1 MRQPWTVR
9 VAAWSAR
16 HRWPVFGLW
25 FVLTIGLFVA
35 SLAAGGTLSADAVD
49 NDGENQATFELGRA
63 YDVFNAAGTPTEEP
77 VHRTLIVVGAADGPL
92 ADAALDDILARATA
106 ATAEVEEAGE
116 PLFANIVDPRLAP
129 PEAGLMSADGSTV
142 RIAPDV
148 PGEGD
153 ALEARIAAMRP
164 FLEELR
170 EAYPDLRIH
179 SLDGT
184 LANEDIEELV
194 NGGLDASLRLTIP
207 LTFLILLVAFGAVVA
222 AVVPLVMAIT
232 ALLAAFG
239 ILGLYSQTVA
249 PVSPYAGQLIV
260 LIGLA
265 VAVDYSLFMIT
276 RYRTE
281 RRHGREPY
289 DAIRVASATAGRAVF
304 FSGLAVMFSVG
315 GLFLLD
321 DVLFRSMAI
330 GTISVVLIA
339 VIGSLTFLP
348 ATLAILGDNVDRFRV
363 PFLGRD
369 RPEGSGVWAT
379 MVRRVMRRPVISFV
393 AAGSLLLLMAVPA
406 LRLHI
411 GQSDFASFPDS
422 IDSVQGINL
431 LNEKWPEG
439 STLTLQVVVTGA
451 DQPATQAAIE
461 HLNERALAIDGLNE
475 PIETVPSADGSVAL
489 VSYVM
494 AGGQNDERN
503 REIVREMRRDV
514 VPQVFGGVEG
524 VEALVTGEAAFTFD
538 VVEFYSNGMPQVMAF
553 VLGLSFLLLLVAF
566 RSIVIPIKAI
576 LLNLLSTGAAF
587 GLLVLVFQDGRG
599 AELLGFKPGPI
610 ESFVP
615 VFIFTI
621 LFGLSMDYH
630 VFILTR
636 IKEARDHGMS
646 SNEAVA
652 RGIAITSGT
661 ITSAAAIMVTVFA
674 VFVTLDLVIIKQLG
688 FGLAVAVL
696 LDATIVRSVLLPATM
711 RLLGEWNWWLPRFL
725 RWLPEVTIEGDVD
738 EPAGEPALVTIR

>member
-1 MRQPWTVR
+1 M
-9 VAAWSAR
+9 
-16 HRWPVFGLW
+16 
-25 FVLTIGLFVA
+25 
-35 SLAAGGTLSADAVD
+35 
-49 NDGENQATFELGRA
+49 
-63 YDVFNAAGTPTEEP
+63 FNAAGTPSEEP
-77 VHRTLIVVGAADGPL
+77 VHRTLIVVGATDGPL
-92 ADAALDDILARATA
+92 ADAALDDVLARATA
-106 ATAEVEEAGE
+106 ATAEVNGASE
-116 PLFANIVDPRLAP
+116 PLFANVVDPRLAP
-129 PEAGLMSADGSTV
+129 PEAGLMSADRSTV

-148 PGEGD
+148 PGEGEALD
-153 ALEARIAAMRP
+153 ARLAA
-164 FLEELR
+164 LR
-170 EAYPDLRIH
+170 SFMDGLRDAHPDLRIH

-281 RRHGREPY
+281 RRHGRQPY

-363 PFLGRD
+363 PFLGRN
-369 RPEGSGVWAT
+369 RPEGSGVWAA

-393 AAGSLLLLMAVPA
+393 AAGGAPAPHGRPRA

-439 STLTLQVVVTGA
+439 STLTLQVAVTKA
-451 DQPATQAAIE
+451 DEPATQAAIE
-461 HLNERALAIDGLNE
+461 QLNERALAIDGLNE

-514 VPQVFGGVEG
+514 VPEVFGGLDG

-599 AELLGFKPGPI
+599 DELLGFKSGPI

-738 EPAGEPALVTIR
+738 VPPDGVAEAPAAARSPS